1 MRIEITGKGVEL
13 TDAIQSYADKKCEK
27 ITRYYDGVQE
37 IEAVLDQVGSQF
49 TTEIIVHAV
58 KHDPF
63 IARADGVD
71 IYSAIDQA
79 VDKMARQVADFKDKL
94 RHH

>member
-1 MRIEITGKGVEL
+1 MRIEVTGKGIEL
-13 TDAIQSYADKKCEK
+13 TDAIQQYADRKCEK

-37 IEAVLDQVGSQF
+37 IQAVLDQRGAEF
-49 TTEIIVHAV
+49 TAEIIVHAV

-63 IARADGVD
+63 VATAHGMDV
-71 IYSAIDQA
+71 YAAIDQA

-94 RHH
+94 RRH